1 MSTAHPA
8 PRPVMPRAERPGR
21 TTPDFT
27 FDPTVRKQG
36 PRIETADERVERL
49 MARLRV
55 AEGNASAWQCFT
67 TAAVFLLSASGV
79 IAAVV
84 HLIRL

>member
-1 MSTAHPA
+1 MSTANSA
-8 PRPVMPRAERPGR
+8 PRPAMPRTERPGR

-36 PRIETADERVERL
+36 PHIETADERVERL
-49 MARLRV
+49 MASLRV
-55 AEGNASAWQCFT
+55 AEGSASTWQCFT
-67 TAAVFLLSASGV
+67 TAAAFLLGASGV

-84 HLIRL
+84 HLFRL